1 MGANFHGLWVLLIC
15 GDIILWMHWF
25 SVSVGK
31 FKLSW
36 LFFVEDV
43 NSLMRASHEYMKI
56 EPPQFSI
63 NDSTEIETELE
74 TEIDR
79 IITNIHVIFVTCR
92 MLLLVCIVHDAI
104 AHQLCCQISVLNAH
118 ITHMCTHKA

>member
-1 MGANFHGLWVLLIC
+1 
-15 GDIILWMHWF
+15 
-25 SVSVGK
+25 
-31 FKLSW
+31 
-36 LFFVEDV
+36 
-43 NSLMRASHEYMKI
+43 MKI

-104 AHQLCCQISVLNAH
+104 SVLNAH

>member
-1 MGANFHGLWVLLIC
+1 M
-15 GDIILWMHWF
+15 II
-25 SVSVGK
+25 
-31 FKLSW
+31 
-36 LFFVEDV
+36 FVEDV
-43 NSLMRASHEYMKI
+43 NSLIRASHEYMKI

-63 NDSTEIETELE
+63 NDSTEIQTELE

>member
-1 MGANFHGLWVLLIC
+1 MGCELNLLIR
-15 GDIILWMHWF
+15 GDIILWMHRF

-43 NSLMRASHEYMKI
+43 NSLIRASHEYMKI

-74 TEIDR
+74 TEIE
-79 IITNIHVIFVTCR
+79 
-92 MLLLVCIVHDAI
+92 L
-104 AHQLCCQISVLNAH
+104 
-118 ITHMCTHKA
+118 

>member
-1 MGANFHGLWVLLIC
+1 
-15 GDIILWMHWF
+15 
-25 SVSVGK
+25 
-31 FKLSW
+31 
-36 LFFVEDV
+36 
-43 NSLMRASHEYMKI
+43 MKI

-63 NDSTEIETELE
+63 NDSTEIQTELE